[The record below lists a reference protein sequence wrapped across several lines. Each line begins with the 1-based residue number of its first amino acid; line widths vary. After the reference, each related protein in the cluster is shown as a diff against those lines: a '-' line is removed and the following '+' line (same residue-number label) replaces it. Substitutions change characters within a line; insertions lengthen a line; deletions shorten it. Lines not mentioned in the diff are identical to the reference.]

1 MVQLPLSVV
10 QQGLH
15 VAKVATEGSVSSGLI
30 GKAVGVDPPVVLI
43 ASAQQ
48 LVVVEVA
55 ETRDSLSQ
63 NMHKSIAPSVLD
75 HLEGEL
81 LRSRQDL
88 LPADLANNLVRQ
100 LSSTLLEEMVTSD
113 LRKRASETRD
123 QLHQVV
129 LKDEHVLVGTNLTVC
144 SRSVHLHKILR

>member
-1 MVQLPLSVV
+1 V
-10 QQGLH
+10 QQGLR
-15 VAKVATEGSVSSGLI
+15 VAEVAAEGCVSGGLV
-30 GKAVGVDPPVVLI
+30 GKAIGVDPPVVLV

-48 LVVVEVA
+48 LVVVEVDEA
-55 ETRDSLSQ
+55 QDSVSQ

-81 LRSRQDL
+81 LRSRRDL
-88 LPADLANNLVRQ
+88 LPADLANDLVGQ
-100 LSSTLLEEMVTSD
+100 LSGTLLEETVTSD
-113 LRKRASETRD
+113 LWMRASETRD
-123 QLHQVV
+123 QLHQVA